1 MSDKTNTKEQIS
13 ENFVEDS
20 KTITEEISIK
30 KSTYNN
36 MLTGIIAA
44 IAVATFV
51 GGEWA
56 YASVL
61 VGAPLGATEG
71 ISSAGLGLFGG
82 ATFPGTNLQGPAAV
96 NGLQYGITSAGDIL
110 ATGNAAV
117 TGGNALIQNQV
128 VFTLAGVGLSTV
140 SNVSFQYGT
149 ALTEPNCTPPVPPT
163 ENPPVGGQMV
173 PIESTALLLAG
184 AQSTTWLI
192 PLVLSAAGIG
202 LVLVRRK

>member
-1 MSDKTNTKEQIS
+1 MGKKLMSVMTKSRNYIFPLIVSIMITSSFLGSHQSYAGAIDPLTFTCTSGNLAASAKFEQVGLNIVVTLTNTSPADVDDPPDI
-13 ENFVEDS
+13 
-20 KTITEEISIK
+20 
-30 KSTYNN
+30 
-36 MLTGIIAA
+36 LTGVFFDIDGVGALTSGS
-44 IAVATFV
+44 AVIGPGSTVAFGGTDPGGVV

-128 VFTLAGVGLSTV
+128 V
-140 SNVSFQYGT
+140 
-149 ALTEPNCTPPVPPT
+149 
-163 ENPPVGGQMV
+163 
-173 PIESTALLLAG
+173 
-184 AQSTTWLI
+184 
-192 PLVLSAAGIG
+192 
-202 LVLVRRK
+202 